1 MRPFTDESP
10 ACIEHALINCLSISG
25 QDETSSLV
33 TDRAGASG
41 SDRNVMKLVILV
53 DILLPFL
60 SVLVRARGS
69 KMVVRAD
76 VEANIL
82 SPLRERKNSD
92 VTNTIQK
99 LEVRK
104 RQTSFATR
112 RERSFRFF
120 TFRAS
125 HFKSERI

>member
-53 DILLPFL
+53 DILLFL

-82 SPLRERKNSD
+82 SPLCARKNSD

-112 RERSFRFF
+112 RKRSFRFF

-125 HFKSERI
+125 RFKSERI

>member
-53 DILLPFL
+53 DILLFL

-82 SPLRERKNSD
+82 SPLRARKNSD
-92 VTNTIQK
+92 VTNTIPK

-104 RQTSFATR
+104 RKRSFATR

-120 TFRAS
+120 TCRAS
-125 HFKSERI
+125 HFKSERK